1 MANSLVDSGDK
12 FVSNY
17 NEKVRKQRETFSQID
32 SAMAILEKLPD
43 FVDTT
48 MDVLNANSFTYS
60 DSPLGFLFNLIHV
73 LGVDEE
79 TLKKWIVELLTKVLP
94 AVEIG
99 VKASLLANLKSLI
112 SCNSD
117 PRIPLYLRKKVSNSV
132 YTDILSEEYNDRGI
146 NINVD
151 AIDPWGL
158 LDLTPFDEPGQ
169 NYYFGTEESEEKY
182 FYSNDE
188 IKRYDNFNERVAKLV
203 RANDFNAF
211 LWYVI
216 HKGNKQTP
224 IMVTIS
230 GGQFRWPELSDEV
243 YSVSDENNK
252 AKDHFMG
259 VTKLICASGSNI
271 IPGTT
276 LANTSDPNTIAI
288 CIDSSHADD
297 GTVTANTLVSVSSD
311 WFSCNWYV
319 DKSNYYGSN
328 LGIKK
333 KTQRDYSKEKAICNL
348 RYCRQT
354 DYKGNIIPNTPYNLR
369 FSILPKPY
377 VLTPSLYKETLGSNE
392 GRLHVQWRPIRLL
405 FNANGEPDQKGK
417 YSLISERYGLQPTLK
432 NEQAI
437 GDYLT
442 YDVYGITNGN
452 VHVLGGRLVIN
463 SKTGAYELK
472 GPNGSGEPN
481 LNTILVECYPGLTVY
496 EFNYDYIMGMK
507 LFDPKVV
514 CQRIFDNASNPMYD
528 AFFGL
533 SLNRLKD
540 KNKYP
545 YLSGKQRVIEIV
557 REILEEDEDEINDCF
572 YSFSN
577 EQYDEMLKRTEEI
590 RYRQLPYTQGYNNG
604 EMADFSLVNQ
614 ILADYPETGTLEEQK
629 TVIKNA
635 IDAAC
640 ATLDNTITDVALA
653 DSSTVKVDFL
663 TNILQQLVAA
673 VVDAVLSPKVLM
685 LLMVNKYLME
695 GEEGVEAFGTREL
708 MQMMNNVVKSLVREV
723 RDLIMQKLLD
733 YIIEYL
739 TPLALQLQA
748 KITSE
753 QFAAYMAVIKLLTA
767 YFNKGVEVVTR
778 ASSILSAILSRFKKK
793 HNKDT
798 EIDLPSILDDINYAD
813 IYPTEKDNEPKLNN
827 C

>member
-1 MANSLVDSGDK
+1 MANSLVDSGNK

-79 TLKKWIVELLTKVLP
+79 TLKEWIVELLTKVLP
-94 AVEIG
+94 TVEIG

-117 PRIPLYLRKKVSNSV
+117 PRIPLYLRKKVSDSV
-132 YTDILSEEYNDRGI
+132 YTDILSEEYDDRGI

-158 LDLTPFDEPGQ
+158 LDLTPFDEPGK
-169 NYYFGTEESEEKY
+169 NYYFGTDESEEKY
-182 FYSNDE
+182 FYLNDE

-203 RANDFNAF
+203 RADDFNAF

-216 HKGNKQTP
+216 HKGNKQAP
-224 IMVTIS
+224 IVVTIS
-230 GGQFRWPELSDEV
+230 NGGFIYNEKE
-243 YSVSDENNK
+243 YKVSDEKNNPK
-252 AKDHFMG
+252 RHFMG
-259 VTKLICASGSNI
+259 VTKLTCTDGSNI

-276 LANTSDPNTIAI
+276 LANTIDPNTIAI
-288 CIDSSHADD
+288 CIGSSHTSD

-328 LGIKK
+328 LGIKDK
-333 KTQRDYSKEKAICNL
+333 KKRDYSKEKAICNI

-354 DYKGNIIPNTPYNLR
+354 DYKGDIIPNTPYNLK

-377 VLTPSLYKETLGSNE
+377 ILTTSMYKETLGSNE

-417 YSLISERYGLQPTLK
+417 YSLISERYDLQPTLS
-432 NEQAI
+432 NMQAI
-437 GDYLT
+437 GDYIT
-442 YDVYGITNGN
+442 YDVYGITNDD
-452 VHVLGGRLVIN
+452 VHINGGRLVIN
-463 SKTGAYELK
+463 SKTGSYELK
-472 GPNGSGEPN
+472 GPNGSGEPI
-481 LNTILVECYPGLTVY
+481 LDAILVECYPGLTVY

-514 CQRIFDNASNPMYD
+514 CQRIFDNSSNPMYD

-533 SLNRLKD
+533 SLNRIKD

-557 REILEEDEDEINDCF
+557 REIIEEDEDEINDCF
-572 YSFSN
+572 YRFSN

-614 ILADYPETGTLEEQK
+614 ILEEYPETGTLEEQK

-663 TNILQQLVAA
+663 TNVLQQLVAA

-685 LLMVNKYLME
+685 LLVVNKYLME

-708 MQMMNNVVKSLVREV
+708 MQIMNNVVKSLIREV

-733 YIIEYL
+733 YIIKYL

-753 QFAAYMAVIKLLTA
+753 QFAAYMAIIKLLTA

-813 IYPTEKDNEPKLNN
+813 IYPTEKDNEPKLND